1 MLGHL
6 DFTAGAAVVTSLVA
20 AAVFPAVLAV
30 LARVPR
36 LRDRNA
42 LSFSRAARSSLRLG

>member
-30 LARVPR
+30 LRGSRACVIATRC
-36 LRDRNA
+36 
-42 LSFSRAARSSLRLG
+42 SFSRAARSSLRLG